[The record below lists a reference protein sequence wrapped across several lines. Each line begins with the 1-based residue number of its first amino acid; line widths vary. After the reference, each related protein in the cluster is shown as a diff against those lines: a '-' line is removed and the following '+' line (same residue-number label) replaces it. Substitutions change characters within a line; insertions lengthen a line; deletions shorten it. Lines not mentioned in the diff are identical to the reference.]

1 MSSYPDNDLSQGE
14 ETRDEVLLSVDEISD
29 LLAHDF
35 ERYANQS
42 KDACVLTR
50 YANSCGKVNSP
61 KFDVEEDVVSEC
73 AMSSVGGVCDSNLY
87 ISTRDDYHVKNA
99 GIRVVADS
107 RFSCFHEDE
116 IHSDSS
122 YDKKS
127 NTNEIVYPSELFE
140 KEFDTDHHIV
150 NTQFHD
156 NSYDLGSNNLF
167 KYEENAT
174 YV

>member
-1 MSSYPDNDLSQGE
+1 MYGKLSLG
-14 ETRDEVLLSVDEISD
+14 S
-29 LLAHDF
+29 
-35 ERYANQS
+35 
-42 KDACVLTR
+42 
-50 YANSCGKVNSP
+50 
-61 KFDVEEDVVSEC
+61 
-73 AMSSVGGVCDSNLY
+73 VCDSNSY
-87 ISTRDDYHVKNA
+87 INACDDFYVKIIEIRSAA
-99 GIRVVADS
+99 GS
-107 RFSCFHEDE
+107 MFSCFHEDE